1 MKPIQEQCFGRKLM
15 CMLPYKGYSTAV
27 FGRATVTIRFSTRSD
42 LYQINLLKDLL
53 LVLVYRTKKKSF
65 VKHEYLRNKKLNLII
80 FRTFSENFY
89 SRPTKENTSF
99 QLLIAYESVYSI
111 RVTALFLFK
120 DVYRCMPVDYI

>member
-1 MKPIQEQCFGRKLM
+1 MKPIQEQCFVRKLV

-27 FGRATVTIRFSTRSD
+27 FGRATVTIRFSTRSGPVP
-42 LYQINLLKDLL
+42 NK
-53 LVLVYRTKKKSF
+53 LVKRLITRIGLQNKRKSF

-80 FRTFSENFY
+80 FRTLSENFY